1 IRLDV
6 SFDFALRKVVGCC
19 TTSLA
24 PINDGLSHVEFDAVE
39 LTIQRVR
46 RGDVPLN
53 YAYDGRKL
61 LVTLDRAFASDE
73 AIAVAIDY
81 EAVPRRGMYF
91 IGPDAAHPDKP
102 TEIWT
107 QGEDEDSRYWFPC
120 YDYPNERATSEV
132 VATVPEQYLAISNG
146 KLLEVRHDS
155 Q

>member
-1 IRLDV
+1 MPRPPLFSARHGGDASLSSAYRAGRRPFTRPGTSARYARDRVADIRHIRLDV
-6 SFDFALRKVVGCC
+6 SFDFALKKVAGCC

-39 LTIQRVR
+39 LTIRRVR

-61 LVTLDRAFASDE
+61 VVTLDRALASDE

-91 IGPDAAHPDKP
+91 IGPDAAH
-102 TEIWT
+102 
-107 QGEDEDSRYWFPC
+107 
-120 YDYPNERATSEV
+120 
-132 VATVPEQYLAISNG
+132 
-146 KLLEVRHDS
+146 
-155 Q
+155 